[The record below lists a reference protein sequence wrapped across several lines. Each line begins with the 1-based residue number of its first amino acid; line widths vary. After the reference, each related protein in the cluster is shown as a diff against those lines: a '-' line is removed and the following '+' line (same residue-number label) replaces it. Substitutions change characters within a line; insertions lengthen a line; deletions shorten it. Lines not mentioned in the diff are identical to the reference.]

1 MSKILAIN
9 AGSSSL
15 KWRLIE
21 MPTEKV
27 IAKVAAER
35 IGQAIGTIKVVGN
48 GFKVV
53 REMPV
58 PSHHEAVQMLLKTL
72 TEQKIIN
79 DFSEIGGVGHR
90 VVAGG
95 EIFHQSTLI
104 DEHVLEQIESLA
116 EYAPLHNPA
125 EAEGIRAF
133 MAALPGVPEVAV
145 FDTSF
150 HQTLSEV
157 NYLYSIPYDYYQQYG
172 ARKYGAHGTSY
183 RYVSQRAAELV
194 QQPLQDLKMVVAHL
208 GNGVSLDAIK
218 DGQSYNTSMGFTPL
232 AGVTMGTRAGDID
245 ASLVAHLQEK
255 LNLTTEQMID
265 VLNTKSGLLGLSGV
279 SSDMRDLLAKEATN
293 HRAKIAVEIFV
304 DRIVQYIGA
313 YVAQLNGLDTLVFTA
328 GIGEN
333 ESEIRLRICQSL
345 GYLGVE
351 IDEEINAK
359 TRGVEQLISTPT
371 SKVKVLVVTTDEE
384 LMIARDVVEL
394 GQIES
399 QDLKVAHAQ
408 K

>member
-27 IAKVAAER
+27 IAKGSAER
-35 IGQAIGTIKVVGN
+35 IGQKLGKIKVVAN
-48 GFKVV
+48 GEKTE
-53 REMPV
+53 RESSV
-58 PSHHEAVQMLLKTL
+58 PTHHAAVEMLLKML
-72 TEQKIIN
+72 TESKIIN
-79 DFSEIGGVGHR
+79 DFSEIAGVGHR

-104 DEHVLEQIESLA
+104 DEKVLTQIESLA

-133 MAALPGVPEVAV
+133 MDALPGVPEVAV

-150 HQTLSEV
+150 HQTLPAV
-157 NYLYSIPYDYYQQYG
+157 NYLYSIPYDYYKQFG

-194 QQPLQDLKMVVAHL
+194 GQPLSDLKMIVAHL

-232 AGVTMGTRAGDID
+232 AGVTMGTRSGDID
-245 ASLVAHLQEK
+245 ASLVAFLEEK
-255 LNLTTEQMID
+255 LELSVEQMTDI
-265 VLNTKSGLLGLSGV
+265 LNTKSGLLGLSGI
-279 SSDMRDLLAKEATN
+279 SSDMRDLLAKETTDE
-293 HRAKIAVEIFV
+293 RAKIAVDIFV

-313 YVAQLNGLDTLVFTA
+313 YTAQLNGLDTLVFTA

-333 ESEIRLRICQSL
+333 EAPIRSRVCQSL

-351 IDEEINAK
+351 LDENLNKAA
-359 TRGVEQLISTPT
+359 RGTEQLISTPQ
-371 SKVKVLVVTTDEE
+371 SKVKVLVVPTDEE

-394 GQIES
+394 GKI
-399 QDLKVAHAQ
+399 K
-408 K
+408 

>member
-1 MSKILAIN
+1 M
-9 AGSSSL
+9 
-15 KWRLIE
+15 
-21 MPTEKV
+21 
-27 IAKVAAER
+27 
-35 IGQAIGTIKVVGN
+35 
-48 GFKVV
+48 
-53 REMPV
+53 
-58 PSHHEAVQMLLKTL
+58 L
-72 TEQKIIN
+72 TESKIIN
-79 DFSEIGGVGHR
+79 DFSEIAGVGHR

-104 DEHVLEQIESLA
+104 DEKVLTQIESLA

-150 HQTLSEV
+150 HQTLPAV
-157 NYLYSIPYDYYQQYG
+157 NYLYSIPYDYYKQFG

-194 QQPLQDLKMVVAHL
+194 GQPLSDLKMIVAHL

-232 AGVTMGTRAGDID
+232 AGVTMGTRSGDID
-245 ASLVAHLQEK
+245 ASLVAFLEEK
-255 LNLTTEQMID
+255 LELSVEQMTDI
-265 VLNTKSGLLGLSGV
+265 LNTKSGLLGLSGI
-279 SSDMRDLLAKEATN
+279 SSDMRDLLAKETTDE
-293 HRAKIAVEIFV
+293 RAKIAVDIFI

-313 YVAQLNGLDTLVFTA
+313 YTAQLNGLDTLVFTA

-333 ESEIRLRICQSL
+333 EAPIRSRVCQSL

-351 IDEEINAK
+351 LDENLNKSA
-359 TRGVEQLISTPT
+359 RGTEQLVSTPQ
-371 SKVKVLVVTTDEE
+371 SKVKVLVVPTDEE

-394 GQIES
+394 GKI
-399 QDLKVAHAQ
+399 K
-408 K
+408 

>member
-1 MSKILAIN
+1 
-9 AGSSSL
+9 
-15 KWRLIE
+15 
-21 MPTEKV
+21 
-27 IAKVAAER
+27 
-35 IGQAIGTIKVVGN
+35 
-48 GFKVV
+48 
-53 REMPV
+53 
-58 PSHHEAVQMLLKTL
+58 
-72 TEQKIIN
+72 
-79 DFSEIGGVGHR
+79 
-90 VVAGG
+90 
-95 EIFHQSTLI
+95 
-104 DEHVLEQIESLA
+104 
-116 EYAPLHNPA
+116 
-125 EAEGIRAF
+125 
-133 MAALPGVPEVAV
+133 
-145 FDTSF
+145 
-150 HQTLSEV
+150 
-157 NYLYSIPYDYYQQYG
+157 
-172 ARKYGAHGTSY
+172 
-183 RYVSQRAAELV
+183 
-194 QQPLQDLKMVVAHL
+194 
-208 GNGVSLDAIK
+208 
-218 DGQSYNTSMGFTPL
+218 
-232 AGVTMGTRAGDID
+232 
-245 ASLVAHLQEK
+245 
-255 LNLTTEQMID
+255 MID

-371 SKVKVLVVTTDEE
+371 SKVKVLVVPTDEE

>member
-27 IAKVAAER
+27 IAKGSAER
-35 IGQAIGTIKVVGN
+35 IGQKLGKIKVVAN
-48 GFKVV
+48 GEKTE
-53 REMPV
+53 RESPV
-58 PSHHEAVQMLLKTL
+58 PTHHAAVEMLLKML
-72 TEQKIIN
+72 TESKIIN
-79 DFSEIGGVGHR
+79 DFSEIAGVGHR

-104 DEHVLEQIESLA
+104 DEKVLTQIESLA

-150 HQTLSEV
+150 HQTLPAV
-157 NYLYSIPYDYYQQYG
+157 NYLYSIPYDYYKQFG

-194 QQPLQDLKMVVAHL
+194 GQPLSDLKMIVAHL

-232 AGVTMGTRAGDID
+232 AGVTMGTRSGDID
-245 ASLVAHLQEK
+245 ASLVAFLEEK
-255 LNLTTEQMID
+255 LELSVEQMTDI
-265 VLNTKSGLLGLSGV
+265 LNTKSGLLGLSGI
-279 SSDMRDLLAKEATN
+279 SSDMRDLLAKETTDE
-293 HRAKIAVEIFV
+293 RAKIAVDIFI

-313 YVAQLNGLDTLVFTA
+313 YTAQLNGLDTLVFTA

-333 ESEIRLRICQSL
+333 EAPIRSRVCQSL

-351 IDEEINAK
+351 LDENLNKAA
-359 TRGVEQLISTPT
+359 RGTEQLVSTPQ
-371 SKVKVLVVTTDEE
+371 SKVKVLVVPTDEE

-394 GQIES
+394 GKI
-399 QDLKVAHAQ
+399 K
-408 K
+408 

>member
-27 IAKVAAER
+27 IAKGSAER
-35 IGQAIGTIKVVGN
+35 IGQKLGKIKVVAN
-48 GFKVV
+48 GEKTE
-53 REMPV
+53 RESSV
-58 PSHHEAVQMLLKTL
+58 PTHHAAVEMLLKML
-72 TEQKIIN
+72 TESKIIN
-79 DFSEIGGVGHR
+79 DFSEIAGVGHR

-104 DEHVLEQIESLA
+104 DEKVLTQIESLA

-133 MAALPGVPEVAV
+133 MDALPGVPEVAV

-150 HQTLSEV
+150 HQTLPAV
-157 NYLYSIPYDYYQQYG
+157 NYLYSIPYDYYKQFG

-194 QQPLQDLKMVVAHL
+194 DQPLSDLKMIVAHL

-232 AGVTMGTRAGDID
+232 AGVTMGTRSGDID
-245 ASLVAHLQEK
+245 ASLVAFLEEK
-255 LNLTTEQMID
+255 LELSVEQMTDI
-265 VLNTKSGLLGLSGV
+265 LNTKSGLLGLSGI
-279 SSDMRDLLAKEATN
+279 SSDMRDLLAKETTDE
-293 HRAKIAVEIFV
+293 RAKIAVDIFV

-313 YVAQLNGLDTLVFTA
+313 YTAQLNGLDTLVFTA

-333 ESEIRLRICQSL
+333 EAPIRSRVCQSL

-351 IDEEINAK
+351 LDENLNKSA
-359 TRGVEQLISTPT
+359 RGTEQLVSTPQ
-371 SKVKVLVVTTDEE
+371 SKVKVLVVPTDEE

-394 GQIES
+394 GKI
-399 QDLKVAHAQ
+399 K
-408 K
+408 

>member
-1 MSKILAIN
+1 MSKILAVN

-27 IAKVAAER
+27 IAKGSAER
-35 IGQAIGTIKVVGN
+35 IGQKLGKIKITANGN
-48 GFKVV
+48 KT
-53 REMPV
+53 EKELPV
-58 PSHHEAVQMLLKTL
+58 PSHHDAVEMLLKVL
-72 TEQKIIN
+72 IENDIIK
-79 DFSEIGGVGHR
+79 DFSEIAGVGHR

-104 DEHVLEQIESLA
+104 DEKVLKQIESLA

-150 HQTLSEV
+150 HQTLPEV
-157 NYLYSIPYDYYQQYG
+157 NYLYSIPYEYYQQYG

-194 QQPLQDLKMVVAHL
+194 GQPLSDLKMIVAHL

-232 AGVTMGTRAGDID
+232 AGVTMGTRSGDID
-245 ASLVAHLQEK
+245 ASLVAYLKEK
-255 LNLTTEQMID
+255 LDLTTEQMVD
-265 VLNTKSGLLGLSGV
+265 VLNTKSGLLGLSGI
-279 SSDMRDLLAKEATN
+279 SSDMRDLLAKEATDD
-293 HRAKIAVEIFV
+293 RAKVAVEIFV

-313 YVAQLNGLDTLVFTA
+313 YTAQLNGLDTLVFTA

-333 ESEIRLRICQSL
+333 EAPIRQCVCQSL
-345 GYLGVE
+345 GYLGIE
-351 IDEEINAK
+351 IDEAANNAAQG
-359 TRGVEQLISTPT
+359 TEQVISTPT
-371 SKVKVLVVTTDEE
+371 SKVKVLVVPTDEE

-394 GQIES
+394 GDI
-399 QDLKVAHAQ
+399 K
-408 K
+408 

>member
-27 IAKVAAER
+27 IAKGSAER
-35 IGQAIGTIKVVGN
+35 IGQKLGKIKVVAN
-48 GFKVV
+48 GEKTE
-53 REMPV
+53 RESPV
-58 PSHHEAVQMLLKTL
+58 PTHHDAVEMLLKML
-72 TEQKIIN
+72 TESKIIN
-79 DFSEIGGVGHR
+79 DFSEIAGVGHR

-104 DEHVLEQIESLA
+104 DEKVLTQIESLA

-133 MAALPGVPEVAV
+133 MDALPGVPEVAV

-150 HQTLSEV
+150 HQTLPAV
-157 NYLYSIPYDYYQQYG
+157 NYLYSIPYDYYKQFG

-194 QQPLQDLKMVVAHL
+194 GQPLSDLKMIVAHL

-232 AGVTMGTRAGDID
+232 AGVTMGTRSGDID
-245 ASLVAHLQEK
+245 ASLVAFLEEK
-255 LNLTTEQMID
+255 LELSVEQMTDI
-265 VLNTKSGLLGLSGV
+265 LNTKSGLLGLSGI
-279 SSDMRDLLAKEATN
+279 SSDMRDLLAKETTDE
-293 HRAKIAVEIFV
+293 RAKIAVDIFV

-313 YVAQLNGLDTLVFTA
+313 YTAQLNGLDTLVFTA

-333 ESEIRLRICQSL
+333 EAPIRSRVCQSL

-351 IDEEINAK
+351 LDENLNKAA
-359 TRGVEQLISTPT
+359 RGTEQLISTPQ
-371 SKVKVLVVTTDEE
+371 SKVKVLVVPTDEE

-394 GQIES
+394 GKI
-399 QDLKVAHAQ
+399 K
-408 K
+408 

>member
-27 IAKVAAER
+27 IAKGSAER
-35 IGQAIGTIKVVGN
+35 IGQKLGKIKVVAN
-48 GFKVV
+48 GEKTE
-53 REMPV
+53 RESPV
-58 PSHHEAVQMLLKTL
+58 PTHHAAVEMLLKML
-72 TEQKIIN
+72 TESKIIN
-79 DFSEIGGVGHR
+79 DFSEIAGVGHR

-104 DEHVLEQIESLA
+104 DEKVLTQIESLA

-150 HQTLSEV
+150 HQTLPAV
-157 NYLYSIPYDYYQQYG
+157 NYLYSIPYDYYKQFG

-194 QQPLQDLKMVVAHL
+194 GQPLSDLKMIVAHL

-232 AGVTMGTRAGDID
+232 AGVTMGTRSGDID
-245 ASLVAHLQEK
+245 ASLVAFLEEK
-255 LNLTTEQMID
+255 LELSVEQMTDI
-265 VLNTKSGLLGLSGV
+265 LNTKSGLLGLSGI
-279 SSDMRDLLAKEATN
+279 SSDMRDLLAKETTDE
-293 HRAKIAVEIFV
+293 RAKIAVDIFV

-313 YVAQLNGLDTLVFTA
+313 YTAQLNGLDTLVFTA

-333 ESEIRLRICQSL
+333 EAPIRSRVCQSL

-351 IDEEINAK
+351 LDENLNKAA
-359 TRGVEQLISTPT
+359 RGTEQLISTPQ
-371 SKVKVLVVTTDEE
+371 SKVKVLVVPTDEE

-394 GQIES
+394 GKI
-399 QDLKVAHAQ
+399 K
-408 K
+408 

>member
-27 IAKVAAER
+27 IAKGSAER
-35 IGQAIGTIKVVGN
+35 IGQKLGKIKVVAN
-48 GFKVV
+48 GEKTE
-53 REMPV
+53 RESPV
-58 PSHHEAVQMLLKTL
+58 PTHHAAVEMLLKML
-72 TEQKIIN
+72 TESKIIN
-79 DFSEIGGVGHR
+79 DFSEIAGVGHR

-104 DEHVLEQIESLA
+104 DEKVLTQIESLA

-150 HQTLSEV
+150 HQTLPAV
-157 NYLYSIPYDYYQQYG
+157 NYLYSIPYDYYKQFG

-194 QQPLQDLKMVVAHL
+194 GQPLSDLKMIVAHL

-232 AGVTMGTRAGDID
+232 AGVTMGTRSGDID
-245 ASLVAHLQEK
+245 ASLVAFLEEK
-255 LNLTTEQMID
+255 LELSVEQMTDI
-265 VLNTKSGLLGLSGV
+265 LNTKSGLLGLSGI
-279 SSDMRDLLAKEATN
+279 SSDMRDLLAKETTDE
-293 HRAKIAVEIFV
+293 RAKIAVDIFI

-313 YVAQLNGLDTLVFTA
+313 YTAQLNGLDTLVFTA

-333 ESEIRLRICQSL
+333 EAPIRSRVCQSL

-351 IDEEINAK
+351 LDENLNKAA
-359 TRGVEQLISTPT
+359 RGTEQLISTPQ
-371 SKVKVLVVTTDEE
+371 SKVKVLVVPTDEE

-394 GQIES
+394 GKI
-399 QDLKVAHAQ
+399 K
-408 K
+408 

>member
-1 MSKILAIN
+1 MSKILAVN

-21 MPTEKV
+21 MPTERV
-27 IAKVAAER
+27 IAKGSAER
-35 IGQAIGTIKVVGN
+35 IGQKLGKIKITANGN
-48 GFKVV
+48 KT
-53 REMPV
+53 EKELPV
-58 PSHHEAVQMLLKTL
+58 PSHHDAVEMLLKVL
-72 TEQKIIN
+72 IENDIIK
-79 DFSEIGGVGHR
+79 DFSEIAGVGHR

-104 DEHVLEQIESLA
+104 DEKVLKQIESLA

-150 HQTLSEV
+150 HQTLPEV
-157 NYLYSIPYDYYQQYG
+157 NYLYSIPYEYYQQYG

-194 QQPLQDLKMVVAHL
+194 GQPLSDLKMIVAHL

-218 DGQSYNTSMGFTPL
+218 DGQSYNPSMGFTPL
-232 AGVTMGTRAGDID
+232 AGVTMGTRSGDID
-245 ASLVAHLQEK
+245 ASLVAYLKEK
-255 LNLTTEQMID
+255 LDLTTEQMVD
-265 VLNTKSGLLGLSGV
+265 VLNTKSGLLGLSGI
-279 SSDMRDLLAKEATN
+279 SSDMRDLLAKEATDD
-293 HRAKIAVEIFV
+293 RAKVAVEIFV

-313 YVAQLNGLDTLVFTA
+313 YTAQLNGLDTLVFTA

-333 ESEIRLRICQSL
+333 EAPIRQRVCQSL
-345 GYLGVE
+345 GYLGIE
-351 IDEEINAK
+351 IDEAANNAAQG
-359 TRGVEQLISTPT
+359 TEQVISTPT
-371 SKVKVLVVTTDEE
+371 SKVKVLVVPTDEE

-394 GQIES
+394 GDI
-399 QDLKVAHAQ
+399 K
-408 K
+408 

>member
-27 IAKVAAER
+27 IAKGSAER
-35 IGQAIGTIKVVGN
+35 IGQKLGKIKVVAN
-48 GFKVV
+48 GEKTE
-53 REMPV
+53 RESPV
-58 PSHHEAVQMLLKTL
+58 PTHHAAVEMLLKML
-72 TEQKIIN
+72 TESKIIN
-79 DFSEIGGVGHR
+79 DFSEIAGVGHR

-104 DEHVLEQIESLA
+104 DEKVLTQIESLA

-150 HQTLSEV
+150 HQTLPAV
-157 NYLYSIPYDYYQQYG
+157 NYLYSIPFDYYKQFG

-194 QQPLQDLKMVVAHL
+194 GQPLSDLKMIVAHL

-232 AGVTMGTRAGDID
+232 AGVTMGTRSGDID
-245 ASLVAHLQEK
+245 ASLVAFLEEK
-255 LNLTTEQMID
+255 LELSVEQMTDI
-265 VLNTKSGLLGLSGV
+265 LNTKSGLLGLSGI
-279 SSDMRDLLAKEATN
+279 SSDMRDLLAKETTDE
-293 HRAKIAVEIFV
+293 RAKIAVDIFI

-313 YVAQLNGLDTLVFTA
+313 YTAQLNGLDTLVFTA

-333 ESEIRLRICQSL
+333 EAPIRSRVCQSL

-351 IDEEINAK
+351 LDENLNKAA
-359 TRGVEQLISTPT
+359 RGTEQLISTSQ
-371 SKVKVLVVTTDEE
+371 SKVKVLVVPTDEE

-394 GQIES
+394 GKI
-399 QDLKVAHAQ
+399 K
-408 K
+408 

>member
-27 IAKVAAER
+27 IAKGSAER
-35 IGQAIGTIKVVGN
+35 IGQKLGKIKVVAN
-48 GFKVV
+48 GEKTE
-53 REMPV
+53 RESPV
-58 PSHHEAVQMLLKTL
+58 PTHHAAVEMLLKML
-72 TEQKIIN
+72 TESKIIN
-79 DFSEIGGVGHR
+79 DFSEIAGVGHR

-104 DEHVLEQIESLA
+104 DEKVLTQIESLA

-150 HQTLSEV
+150 HQTLPAV
-157 NYLYSIPYDYYQQYG
+157 NYLYSIPYDYYKQFG

-194 QQPLQDLKMVVAHL
+194 GQPLSDLKMIVAHL

-232 AGVTMGTRAGDID
+232 AGVTMGTRSGDID
-245 ASLVAHLQEK
+245 ASLVAFLEEK
-255 LNLTTEQMID
+255 LDLSVEQMTDI
-265 VLNTKSGLLGLSGV
+265 LNTKSGLLGLSGI
-279 SSDMRDLLAKEATN
+279 SSDMRDLLAKETTDE
-293 HRAKIAVEIFV
+293 RAKIAVDIFI

-313 YVAQLNGLDTLVFTA
+313 YTAQLNGLDTLVFTA

-333 ESEIRLRICQSL
+333 EAPIRSRVCQSL

-351 IDEEINAK
+351 LDENLNKAA
-359 TRGVEQLISTPT
+359 RGTEQLVSTPQ
-371 SKVKVLVVTTDEE
+371 SKVKVLVVPTDEE
-384 LMIARDVVEL
+384 LMIVRDVVEL
-394 GQIES
+394 GKI
-399 QDLKVAHAQ
+399 K
-408 K
+408 

>member
-27 IAKVAAER
+27 IAKGSAER
-35 IGQAIGTIKVVGN
+35 IGQKLGKIKVVAN
-48 GFKVV
+48 GEKTE
-53 REMPV
+53 RESPV
-58 PSHHEAVQMLLKTL
+58 PTHHAAVEMLLKML
-72 TEQKIIN
+72 TESKIIN
-79 DFSEIGGVGHR
+79 DFSEIAGVGHR

-104 DEHVLEQIESLA
+104 DEKVLTQIESLA

-150 HQTLSEV
+150 HQTLPAV
-157 NYLYSIPYDYYQQYG
+157 NYLYSIPYDYYKQFG

-194 QQPLQDLKMVVAHL
+194 GQPLSDLKMIVAHL

-232 AGVTMGTRAGDID
+232 AGVTMGTRSGDID
-245 ASLVAHLQEK
+245 ASLVAFLEEK
-255 LNLTTEQMID
+255 LDLSVEQMTDI
-265 VLNTKSGLLGLSGV
+265 LNTKSGLLGLSGI
-279 SSDMRDLLAKEATN
+279 SSDMRDLLAKETTN
-293 HRAKIAVEIFV
+293 ERAKIAVDIFI

-313 YVAQLNGLDTLVFTA
+313 YTAQLNGLDTLVFTA

-333 ESEIRLRICQSL
+333 EAPIRSRVCQSL

-351 IDEEINAK
+351 IDENLNKAA
-359 TRGVEQLISTPT
+359 RGTEQLISTPQ
-371 SKVKVLVVTTDEE
+371 SKVKVLVVPTDEE

-394 GQIES
+394 GKI
-399 QDLKVAHAQ
+399 K
-408 K
+408 